1 MSILTRTLGA
11 IALSTASIAMADPFL
26 SGAKQVSAG
35 LTHTCALLRDGT
47 VACWGSNSVGE
58 LGDGTRTKRATPA
71 RVRRSKMPGDVLDQV
86 TQVVAAA
93 GFSCALM
100 ADESV
105 TCWGDNN
112 VGELGNTSAG
122 GMQMFPIRVA
132 IAERV
137 KSIAAA
143 GEFACAL
150 LDTAQRSIR
159 CWGDNYNGQLGDG
172 TKTDRPTP
180 TDVVVTERDGSKKL
194 LAGITSIA
202 AGSNHT
208 CAVLDDTSVA
218 CWGFNWTGELGD
230 GTYSDS
236 VSPVAVVSS
245 TSGHPKLTGIESV
258 SANGVHTCAR
268 YGTTWMTTCWGN
280 NSQGQL
286 GNPAAGLTS
295 SGAVDVALGIRSVD
309 AGQESTCAMLAD
321 YRIACWGGNGDGQL
335 GTGTTAGSDVPII
348 LGPEKITSLSVGTY
362 HACAVLPDTTIE
374 CWGQGRYGQLGN
386 GSFTE
391 INPSPARVVDF

>member
-1 MSILTRTLGA
+1 MSTLRRALCA
-11 IALSTASIAMADPFL
+11 IALLSSATASADPFL
-26 SGAKQVSAG
+26 TGVKQASAG
-35 LTHTCALLRDGT
+35 LTHSCALMHDGT
-47 VACWGSNSVGE
+47 VACWGSNSTGE
-58 LGDGTRTKRATPA
+58 LGDGTRTPRATPA
-71 RVRRSKMPGDVLDQV
+71 RVRRSPTPGDVLDHAV
-86 TQVVAAA
+86 QVVAAA

-100 ADESV
+100 VDESV
-105 TCWGDNN
+105 NCWGNNN
-112 VGELGNTSAG
+112 VGELGNASAG
-122 GMQMFPIRVA
+122 SPQMFPVRVA

-137 KSIAAA
+137 KSISAS

-172 TKTDRPTP
+172 SKTDRPTP
-180 TDVVVTERDGSKKL
+180 TDVVITERDGSTKL

-202 AGSNHT
+202 AGSDHA

-245 TSGHPKLTGIESV
+245 TLGHPKLFGIESV
-258 SANGVHTCAR
+258 TANGLHTCSR
-268 YGTTWMTTCWGN
+268 YGATWMTTCWGN

-295 SGAVDVALGIRSVD
+295 SGAVDSALGIRRIA

-321 YRIACWGGNGDGQL
+321 YRIACWGGNSDGQL
-335 GTGTTAGSDVPII
+335 GTGTTAGSNVPII
-348 LGPEKITSLSVGTY
+348 LGSAKVTSLSVGAY

-386 GSFTE
+386 GSFIE
-391 INPSPARVVDF
+391 VNSSPARVVDF